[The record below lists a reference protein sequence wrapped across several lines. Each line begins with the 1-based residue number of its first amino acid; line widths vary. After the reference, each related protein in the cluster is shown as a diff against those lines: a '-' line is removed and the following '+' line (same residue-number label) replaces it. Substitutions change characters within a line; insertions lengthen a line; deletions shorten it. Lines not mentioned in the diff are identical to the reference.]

1 MLDKTKYTA
10 IPFVGEYKPRNG
22 VSLWWSYKDKA
33 GKAALFIER
42 FDKEDGSKEVKPR
55 CYAKNK
61 ETGKEEWLSAN
72 LFEETPLYNLENY
85 KESSD
90 KPVLIVEGEK
100 TAEAAKRLFP
110 DYWVTT
116 WSGGCG
122 QVNKVKIESLKGR
135 SIYLLPD
142 NDEPGRKAMQK
153 MALRLQEQECKIHI
167 VDIPEADFP
176 KGWDVADSFPDDWN
190 VDKLSEFLTKT
201 PETEISLS
209 ADEKK
214 QKQDTKT
221 MSSSEKLQGKSC
233 LFPEIIPYG
242 KPVDGVALVE
252 ELKNTV
258 TRYVKLQDG
267 AELAIVY
274 WILHTYKYQCFDIT
288 PRLVIV
294 SPEKRCGK
302 TTLLTVLSHLV
313 KRPISASSITAAS
326 IFRLIEASSPTLLV
340 DEADTFIKNN
350 EELRGIMNA
359 GHHCLGSVIRCVG
372 KDLEARSF
380 SAFAP
385 CAIAS
390 IGKVPDTIM
399 DRGIIINMRRLAA
412 NEHVEH
418 FRHRMVAE
426 DFNLLRRKCQRLMND
441 CEEKLRTICPDP
453 VEHLLNR
460 AFDNWECLFI
470 IADAIHG
477 KHNEEVRRLAIK
489 MTKRSQGDDTSSQKT
504 MLLQD
509 IRQIFAEQKVEWVYS
524 ASLCNYLASLE
535 ERPWAEIS
543 RGSKITVN
551 KLANMLKDFGIR
563 THQKNVNGMNNNC
576 YLAADFIDCFNR
588 YLPPLEED
596 KTL

>member
-1 MLDKTKYTA
+1 MFDKTKYTP
-10 IPFVGEYKPRNG
+10 ILFDREYVPRNG
-22 VSLWWSYKDKA
+22 VNLWWVYKNKA

-42 FDKEDGSKEVKPR
+42 SDKADGSKEVKPR
-55 CYAKNK
+55 CYAQNK
-61 ETGKEEWLSAN
+61 ETGQKLWLPAN

-85 KESSD
+85 KESID

-116 WSGGCG
+116 WPGGCG
-122 QVNKVKIESLKGR
+122 QVNKVKIKSLKGR

-176 KGWDVADSFPDDWN
+176 KGWDVADSFPDGWN
-190 VDKLSEFLTKT
+190 VDKLSELLTKT
-201 PETEISLS
+201 PESKISLP

-221 MSSSEKLQGKSC
+221 TSSSEKLQGKSC

-313 KRPISASSITAAS
+313 KKPISASSITAAS
-326 IFRLIEASSPTLLV
+326 MFRLIEASSPTLLV

-418 FRHRMVAE
+418 FRHRIVAE
-426 DFNLLRRKCQRLMND
+426 DFKLLRRKCQRLMND
-441 CEEKLRTICPDP
+441 CEEKLKTICLDP

-470 IADAIHG
+470 TADAIHG
-477 KHNEEVRRLAIK
+477 KTNEEVRRLAIK
-489 MTKRSQGDDTSSQKT
+489 MTKRSQGDDTASQKT

-509 IRQIFAEQKVEWVYS
+509 IRQIFAEQEVEWMYS
-524 ASLCNYLASLE
+524 ALLCDYLASLE
-535 ERPWAEIS
+535 ERPWAELS
-543 RGSKITVN
+543 RGNKITVN

-563 THQKNVNGMNNNC
+563 THQKNINGKNNNC
-576 YLAADFIDCFNR
+576 YLVADFTDCFNR
-588 YLPPLEED
+588 YLPPLEEN

>member
-1 MLDKTKYTA
+1 MFNRNQYTVKS
-10 IPFVGEYKPRNG
+10 FDGEYKPRNG
-22 VSLWWSYKDKA
+22 VSLWWVYKTKA

-42 FDKEDGSKEVKPR
+42 FDKKDGSKEVKPR

-61 ETGKEEWLSAN
+61 ETGEEVWLPAN

-85 KESSD
+85 KESTD

-100 TAEAAKRLFP
+100 TAEAAKGLFP

-116 WSGGCG
+116 WSGGCC
-122 QVNKVKIESLKGR
+122 QVKKVKIKDLEGR
-135 SIYLLPD
+135 SVYLLPD

-153 MALRLQEQECKIHI
+153 MALRLQELGCKNHI
-167 VDIPEADFP
+167 VDIPEAEFP
-176 KGWDVADSFPDDWN
+176 KGWDVADEFPEGWS
-190 VDKLSEFLTKT
+190 VDKLSELLSTA
-201 PETEISLS
+201 PETKISPS

-221 MSSSEKLQGKSC
+221 KSSSENIQGKSC

-242 KPVDGVALVE
+242 KPVDGGALIE
-252 ELKNTV
+252 ELKNTI
-258 TRYVKLQDG
+258 TKYVKLQDG
-267 AELAIVY
+267 AELAISY

-288 PRLVIV
+288 PRLIIV

-302 TTLLTVLSHLV
+302 TTLLTVLSYLV
-313 KRPISASSITAAS
+313 KKPVSASSITAAS
-326 IFRLIEASSPTLLV
+326 MFRLIEATSPTLLV

-372 KDLEARSF
+372 KDLESRSF

-418 FRHRMVAE
+418 FRPRMVAE

-441 CEEKLRTICPDP
+441 YEEKLKTIFPEP

-460 AFDNWECLFI
+460 AFDNWESLFI

-477 KHNEEVRRLAIK
+477 TPNEEVRRLAIK
-489 MTKRSQGDDTSSQKT
+489 MTRRSQGDDTASQKT

-509 IRQIFAEQKVEWVYS
+509 IRQIFAEQKAEWMYS

-543 RGSKITVN
+543 RGNKITVN

-576 YLAADFIDCFNR
+576 YLAADFTDCFNR
-588 YLPPLEED
+588 YLPPLEEN
-596 KTL
+596 KPL